1 MRFSSYIF
9 WNFEIFE
16 QTKPGQGEELY
27 ESKSACD
34 LLNVSKNK
42 EKQEQKTLGGEIN
55 GETIFKK
62 YEYDDDEENEQV
74 IVDDDGTSKN
84 RRLPLRYQG
93 TMKNLKKWK
102 VVDLSVLIQPSPY

>member
-1 MRFSSYIF
+1 M
-9 WNFEIFE
+9 
-16 QTKPGQGEELY
+16 Y

-42 EKQEQKTLGGEIN
+42 EKQEQKTLGGETN
-55 GETIFKK
+55 GETTSKK

-74 IVDDDGTSKN
+74 VVDDDGTSKN

-93 TMKNLKKWK
+93 TTKKRLVEISVFWITFTIL
-102 VVDLSVLIQPSPY
+102 VVILVMLLL

>member
-1 MRFSSYIF
+1 MKK
-9 WNFEIFE
+9 
-16 QTKPGQGEELY
+16 QLPVTGQGEELY

-42 EKQEQKTLGGEIN
+42 EKQEQKSLGGETN
-55 GETIFKK
+55 GETTSKK

-74 IVDDDGTSKN
+74 VVDDDGTSKN

-93 TMKNLKKWK
+93 TTKNLKNWK
-102 VVDLSVLIQPSPY
+102 SWDLSVLDNLHHTSCNYR

>member
-1 MRFSSYIF
+1 M
-9 WNFEIFE
+9 
-16 QTKPGQGEELY
+16 Y

-42 EKQEQKTLGGEIN
+42 EKQEQKSLGGETN
-55 GETIFKK
+55 GETTSKK

-74 IVDDDGTSKN
+74 VVDDDGTSKN

-93 TMKNLKKWK
+93 TTKNLKKRLVEISVFWITFTIL
-102 VVDLSVLIQPSPY
+102 VVILVMLLL